1 MGEEHHLRP
10 ATIAARAGRPEAPG
24 AGVNLPISMSSTFRE
39 GGEALY
45 GRDDNPTWE
54 AFESVLGSLEGGRC
68 LAFGSG
74 MAAIS
79 AVLET
84 VPIGGTVVV
93 AAGSYNGTRRWC
105 ADAAARGRIGVR
117 LVDTTDARAAIAACD
132 GAQLVWLESPT
143 NPCLDLADLAAIA
156 AGARAFGATVAVDNT
171 LATPLLQR
179 PLTLGADV
187 VVHSVTKWLSGHSD
201 LLMGA
206 VVTADDALLEVL
218 RSRRSL
224 FGGIPGSVEAW
235 LALRGLRTL
244 PARLFRA
251 QATAGEL
258 ACRLAAHPAVS
269 RVRYP
274 GLPDDPGHA
283 LASAQMDGPGAMVS
297 FEVAAGPAAA
307 DAACAAFEVLTPGTS
322 LGGIET
328 LIERRGRYAFEEQ
341 TPPSMLRM
349 SVGQEDVEDLWADLD
364 RALGAT
370 A

>member
-283 LASAQMDGPGAMVS
+283 LASAGCDGVVRSGGRTGRGRRRVCGVRGADARDEPRRHRDAHRAPRPVCLR
-297 FEVAAGPAAA
+297 GA
-307 DAACAAFEVLTPGTS
+307 DAAVDAAD
-322 LGGIET
+322 
-328 LIERRGRYAFEEQ
+328 ERRAGGRGG
-341 TPPSMLRM
+341 PLGRSGPGPGRDCLG
-349 SVGQEDVEDLWADLD
+349 SVA
-364 RALGAT
+364 
-370 A
+370 

>member
-1 MGEEHHLRP
+1 VGEEHHLRP
-10 ATIAARAGRPEAPG
+10 ATVAARAGRPEAPG

-105 ADAAARGRIGVR
+105 ADAAARGRLGVR
-117 LVDTTDARAAIAACD
+117 LVDTTDAPAAIAACD

-156 AGARAFGATVAVDNT
+156 AGARVFGATVAVDNT

-328 LIERRGRYAFEEQ
+328 LIERRSRYAFEEQ
-341 TPPSMLRM
+341 TPPSLLRM